1 MKYAVTAATG
11 KFGQTAIRELLQLT
25 AADQVVAVVRNP
37 QKAKQVLPPE
47 VAVRQGDYTKP
58 AQLEQAFSGID
69 RLLFIS
75 SLPGGAVPRE
85 KQHLNV
91 VAAAKKAGVKL
102 VAYTSFPHADQAT
115 SPLAADHQAT
125 EKALAASGM
134 QFAFLRNNWYLE
146 NQSDFIKTAMAGKP
160 VYAAAAD
167 GQVGWAPEA
176 DYAKAA
182 VRVLVADQ
190 PKSIYEFSGPQ
201 HTFADLAAA
210 AAQVGSVQAN
220 FHAVDDRQYRQ
231 ILEQAGLKAAAD
243 VLLMIQHLI
252 KAGELSHASDD
263 LEQVLGRKTGELVK
277 NIKEYL
283 N

>member
-11 KFGQTAIRELLQLT
+11 KFGQTAVRELLQLI

-37 QKAKQVLPPE
+37 QKAKQVLPAE
-47 VAVRQGDYTKP
+47 IEIRQGDYTQP

-91 VAAAKKAGVKL
+91 VAAAQKAGLKL

-115 SPLAADHQAT
+115 SPLSADHQAT
-125 EKALAASGM
+125 EKALIASGM
-134 QFAFLRNNWYLE
+134 QTAFLRNNWYLE
-146 NQSDFIKTAMAGKP
+146 NQGDFIKTAMTGKP
-160 VYAAAAD
+160 VYAVAAD

-182 VRVLVADQ
+182 ARVLVAKQ
-190 PKSIYEFSGPQ
+190 PKSVYEFSGPQ
-201 HTFADLAAA
+201 HTFAELATA
-210 AAQVGSVQAN
+210 AAQVDGVKAD
-220 FHAVDDRQYRQ
+220 FRAVDDQQYRQ
-231 ILEQAGLKAAAD
+231 ILERAGLKAAAD

-252 KAGELSHASDD
+252 KAGELAHASDD
-263 LEQVLGRKTGELVK
+263 LEQVLGRKNSELEE